1 MRAITRSPH
10 ALPVEQL
17 DARIDRDRLHEQL
30 ERLAASPAQR
40 RMRGEDLLPRV
51 RDRGMR
57 IHHACGEL
65 DELSGVADKQDLRI
79 AANDRMIKGFSDI
92 I

>member
-1 MRAITRSPH
+1 MRFSISSRN
-10 ALPVEQL
+10 
-17 DARIDRDRLHEQL
+17 RLHEQL

-57 IHHACGEL
+57 VHHACGEL
-65 DELSGVADKQDLRI
+65 DELSGVADEQDLRI
-79 AANDRMIKGFSDI
+79 AAYDRMIEGFSDI